1 MYDLKNEKINI
12 FTVSGNQDCIVKK
25 YSAVSK
31 DPSFVHFAKRN
42 SVNEWVFWC
51 KYILTVN

>member
-25 YSAVSK
+25 YRAVSK

-42 SVNEWVFWC
+42 SVNE
-51 KYILTVN
+51 